1 MRGHGQKRSVTPKRL
16 TQQRRKEAGLWLR
29 ELREKRRMSQR
40 ELADRVGVQV
50 YTVIS
55 QLENGRGFIPE
66 DRYLLWAEALEV
78 ESLEFIRRLT
88 AYYDP

>member
-1 MRGHGQKRSVTPKRL
+1 MPGHGQKRSVTPKQL
-16 TQQRRKEAGLWLR
+16 TQQRKEAGHWLR
-29 ELREKRRMSQR
+29 ELREERGMSQR

-78 ESLEFIRRLT
+78 EPREFIRRLT

>member
-1 MRGHGQKRSVTPKRL
+1 MRGHGQKRSVTPKQL
-16 TQQRRKEAGLWLR
+16 TQQRRKESGLWLR

-55 QLENGRGFIPE
+55 QLGERARI
-66 DRYLLWAEALEV
+66 Y
-78 ESLEFIRRLT
+78 S
-88 AYYDP
+88 